1 MRMSEAEFLNRLN
14 KAFPEKVIFAEQS
27 RLSEYLSLF
36 VEIRRYARGAGVSSV
51 QWLTGRGFIWK
62 ETGYIEPDMHS
73 GDTCGPSPDY
83 TAFELAD
90 YVFRTYPLA
99 GEYQLT
105 DAEDALLYQS
115 ASETVKK
122 VLIDGGRTSVKEDA
136 VLVLETINLLKGWS
150 SELADEETSGSLW
163 NYIFL
168 QYGFNPENS
177 EAAANRL
184 YNYFRGAIKGTL
196 AHYKRFFA
204 PEGTQR
210 YYTSLLLHALA
221 PKQSIESLYSIL
233 FDFYVKNLDFQYVT
247 EDISYKVFTKGMR
260 ARWDSRIAKNDELQ
274 LRADAIFSGLQTLFK
289 ERPGYMAVLCDSI
302 VKKMDAILR
311 NENTDLIDPDRNYW
325 DTILVEWY
333 QRKSSTE
340 RVQAQGEQRQRKTEY
355 VATTTDRIYAQY
367 TMEHSS
373 VGIAI
378 PKIRLSKVAQQRP
391 VIKIYQSEICIYN
404 AELSVTGDE
413 LCLTTRSL
421 FIPFEE
427 MSYDFSNTPAIRV
440 EIHYDGELLYNSAEK
455 LYRQYI
461 LLDASGAERTP
472 HCGTIYLFAS
482 NLQEVTFPDDTDGIY
497 SYPYPGQLYR
507 INLDEVSSA
516 AIDGREIFVCASTAA
531 QFRHHTSLRKA
542 VSAQVIHQGVSFDI
556 FPAPFQLFIILPEGE
571 KSIRYQFSIDGV
583 RHNADAF
590 CDGGNE
596 LEIPSEN
603 DALCHC
609 VRIIDL
615 ATDLVKYEFNYI
627 VLADFNVTL
636 NAPIYYADGSQAT
649 ANISFAAKQF
659 HYSLVLEDT
668 SERIIVPVSGMAWQ
682 LELYIP
688 LVHCT
693 LMGHNAFKIPGMIW
707 HKSILHD
714 EFVKLGLPEGWSGQL
729 MLGISP
735 VPEVSP
741 SYFEL
746 GNTLRA
752 ITAPQAEYDLWISLE
767 NIAGN
772 HINRKITTIACK
784 PTFAAPPIE
793 VIDSTLHWQP
803 EGNYVGD
810 PESTFQVEVQ
820 RPGGS
825 IDTYATSTESTALAN
840 TSSYA
845 LGNYSYQ
852 VFLKK
857 KSLFSGGMNELIF
870 KGSYCVGNPLE
881 WLYDGK
887 ELIIGDALYWDF
899 ETETLKALLMKY
911 GCGILTN
918 LDYQETTIASG
929 ETMPAPCYSATLSF
943 ISSTGRRIPFMRDVP
958 PSPSNYV
965 QRAGRAGRAKH
976 SAAFVMTYAK
986 LSSHDFTYYDDPT
999 AMISGKI
1006 KAPIFEIENEKI
1018 LNRHIFAVALSSFF
1032 AQHKEVYAG
1041 DNQTVLLNEGGY
1053 ELLKEY
1059 LNTQPENLRQLL
1071 LRSIPTKMHQR
1082 LGIADF
1088 GWINRLCG
1096 ENGVLEIAVQ
1106 DFRGT
1111 VAEMEKELLACRR
1124 RHDDEAAG
1132 VWSRTLRNFRCSKDD
1147 NAGKKSL
1154 IDFLVRNNVLPKY
1167 GFPVDTVEL
1176 IPDINAV
1183 GRGKALQLA
1192 RDLQMAIAEY
1202 APGAEV
1208 VADGKMYVSR
1218 YIRKMPGKNADAAW
1232 EKGFYCPK
1240 CPTCGQPNFTKD
1252 PVTGSGRECVSC
1264 HTPIKRLSW
1273 RKTLEP
1279 RMGFCA
1285 EKNARPVPMHRPE
1298 HDFKTDDYYIGDP
1311 HRNLIAKQIF
1321 EVNGQSLQIEST
1333 SNDSLVV
1340 IGQTDYKVC
1349 PACGYASETGI
1360 PLEHKNSRGYRCVNK
1375 EGNSAEYRLSH
1386 DFKTD
1391 VAKITF
1397 VTQEAADIN
1406 VMLSVLYALLEGLSR
1421 EMGIERTDIKG
1432 CLFYT
1437 SVDGCMIFSVVL
1449 YDAVAGGAGHVRRI
1463 VTADGQAFQRV
1474 LAKAISVVDN
1484 CDCDSSC
1491 YRCLRNYYNQ
1501 KIHDN
1506 LNRNQASAFLH
1517 QWVGNMNPLPMET
1530 IE

>member
-14 KAFPEKVIFAEQS
+14 KAFPEKVIFAEQA
-27 RLSEYLSLF
+27 RLSVYLSLF
-36 VEIRRYARGAGVSSV
+36 VEIRRYARGTGVSSV
-51 QWLTGRGFIWK
+51 QWLTDRGFIWK
-62 ETGYIEPDMHS
+62 ETGYVEPDMHNV
-73 GDTCGPSPDY
+73 DKCGPSPDY
-83 TAFELAD
+83 TAFALAD
-90 YVFRTYPLA
+90 YVFRAYPLA

-122 VLIDGGRTSVKEDA
+122 VLIDGGRTSVREDA

-260 ARWDSRIAKNDELQ
+260 ARWDSRVAKNDELQ

-421 FIPFEE
+421 FIPSEE

-482 NLQEVTFPDDTDGIY
+482 NSQEVTFPDDTDGIY

-556 FPAPFQLFIILPEGE
+556 FPAPFQLFIVLPEGE

-583 RHNADAF
+583 RHNADTF

-603 DALCHC
+603 DGLCHC

-668 SERIIVPVSGMAWQ
+668 SDSIIVPVSGMAWQ

-693 LMGHNAFKIPGMIW
+693 LMGHNAFKIPGTIW

-714 EFVKLGLPEGWSGQL
+714 EFVKLELPEGWSGQL

-746 GNTLRA
+746 GNALRA

-803 EGNYVGD
+803 EGNYFGD

-899 ETETLKALLMKY
+899 ETEALKALLMKY

-918 LDYQETTIASG
+918 LNYQGATVASG

-943 ISSTGRRIPFMRDVP
+943 ISSTGRRIPFN
-958 PSPSNYV
+958 SKPSN
-965 QRAGRAGRAKH
+965 
-976 SAAFVMTYAK
+976 
-986 LSSHDFTYYDDPT
+986 DFELVNPVKVW
-999 AMISGKI
+999 IV
-1006 KAPIFEIENEKI
+1006 NEHLLI
-1018 LNRHIFAVALSSFF
+1018 L
-1032 AQHKEVYAG
+1032 
-1041 DNQTVLLNEGGY
+1041 
-1053 ELLKEY
+1053 
-1059 LNTQPENLRQLL
+1059 
-1071 LRSIPTKMHQR
+1071 
-1082 LGIADF
+1082 
-1088 GWINRLCG
+1088 
-1096 ENGVLEIAVQ
+1096 
-1106 DFRGT
+1106 
-1111 VAEMEKELLACRR
+1111 
-1124 RHDDEAAG
+1124 
-1132 VWSRTLRNFRCSKDD
+1132 RC
-1147 NAGKKSL
+1147 
-1154 IDFLVRNNVLPKY
+1154 
-1167 GFPVDTVEL
+1167 TTE
-1176 IPDINAV
+1176 
-1183 GRGKALQLA
+1183 
-1192 RDLQMAIAEY
+1192 
-1202 APGAEV
+1202 
-1208 VADGKMYVSR
+1208 
-1218 YIRKMPGKNADAAW
+1218 
-1232 EKGFYCPK
+1232 
-1240 CPTCGQPNFTKD
+1240 
-1252 PVTGSGRECVSC
+1252 
-1264 HTPIKRLSW
+1264 
-1273 RKTLEP
+1273 
-1279 RMGFCA
+1279 
-1285 EKNARPVPMHRPE
+1285 
-1298 HDFKTDDYYIGDP
+1298 
-1311 HRNLIAKQIF
+1311 
-1321 EVNGQSLQIEST
+1321 
-1333 SNDSLVV
+1333 
-1340 IGQTDYKVC
+1340 
-1349 PACGYASETGI
+1349 
-1360 PLEHKNSRGYRCVNK
+1360 
-1375 EGNSAEYRLSH
+1375 
-1386 DFKTD
+1386 
-1391 VAKITF
+1391 
-1397 VTQEAADIN
+1397 
-1406 VMLSVLYALLEGLSR
+1406 
-1421 EMGIERTDIKG
+1421 
-1432 CLFYT
+1432 
-1437 SVDGCMIFSVVL
+1437 
-1449 YDAVAGGAGHVRRI
+1449 DAVYVDKDFSTI
-1463 VTADGQAFQRV
+1463 V
-1474 LAKAISVVDN
+1474 
-1484 CDCDSSC
+1484 
-1491 YRCLRNYYNQ
+1491 
-1501 KIHDN
+1501 
-1506 LNRNQASAFLH
+1506 NRNPATYMSKAEQHHRLKTPDYFKYSIREGY
-1517 QWVGNMNPLPMET
+1517 QYV
-1530 IE
+1530 

>member
-27 RLSEYLSLF
+27 RLSVYLSLF
-36 VEIRRYARGAGVSSV
+36 VEIRRYARGTGVSSV
-51 QWLTGRGFIWK
+51 QWLTDRGFIWK
-62 ETGYIEPDMHS
+62 ETGYVEPDMHNV
-73 GDTCGPSPDY
+73 DKCGPSPDY

-90 YVFRTYPLA
+90 YVFRAYPLA

-122 VLIDGGRTSVKEDA
+122 VLIDGGRTSVREDA

-260 ARWDSRIAKNDELQ
+260 ARWDSRVAKNDELQ

-482 NLQEVTFPDDTDGIY
+482 NSQEVTFPDDTDGIY

-556 FPAPFQLFIILPEGE
+556 FPAPFQLFIVLPEGE

-583 RHNADAF
+583 RHNADTF

-603 DALCHC
+603 DGLCHC

-659 HYSLVLEDT
+659 H
-668 SERIIVPVSGMAWQ
+668 
-682 LELYIP
+682 
-688 LVHCT
+688 
-693 LMGHNAFKIPGMIW
+693 
-707 HKSILHD
+707 
-714 EFVKLGLPEGWSGQL
+714 
-729 MLGISP
+729 
-735 VPEVSP
+735 
-741 SYFEL
+741 
-746 GNTLRA
+746 
-752 ITAPQAEYDLWISLE
+752 
-767 NIAGN
+767 
-772 HINRKITTIACK
+772 
-784 PTFAAPPIE
+784 
-793 VIDSTLHWQP
+793 
-803 EGNYVGD
+803 
-810 PESTFQVEVQ
+810 
-820 RPGGS
+820 
-825 IDTYATSTESTALAN
+825 
-840 TSSYA
+840 
-845 LGNYSYQ
+845 
-852 VFLKK
+852 
-857 KSLFSGGMNELIF
+857 
-870 KGSYCVGNPLE
+870 
-881 WLYDGK
+881 
-887 ELIIGDALYWDF
+887 
-899 ETETLKALLMKY
+899 
-911 GCGILTN
+911 
-918 LDYQETTIASG
+918 
-929 ETMPAPCYSATLSF
+929 
-943 ISSTGRRIPFMRDVP
+943 
-958 PSPSNYV
+958 
-965 QRAGRAGRAKH
+965 
-976 SAAFVMTYAK
+976 
-986 LSSHDFTYYDDPT
+986 
-999 AMISGKI
+999 
-1006 KAPIFEIENEKI
+1006 
-1018 LNRHIFAVALSSFF
+1018 
-1032 AQHKEVYAG
+1032 
-1041 DNQTVLLNEGGY
+1041 
-1053 ELLKEY
+1053 
-1059 LNTQPENLRQLL
+1059 
-1071 LRSIPTKMHQR
+1071 
-1082 LGIADF
+1082 
-1088 GWINRLCG
+1088 
-1096 ENGVLEIAVQ
+1096 
-1106 DFRGT
+1106 
-1111 VAEMEKELLACRR
+1111 
-1124 RHDDEAAG
+1124 
-1132 VWSRTLRNFRCSKDD
+1132 
-1147 NAGKKSL
+1147 
-1154 IDFLVRNNVLPKY
+1154 
-1167 GFPVDTVEL
+1167 
-1176 IPDINAV
+1176 
-1183 GRGKALQLA
+1183 
-1192 RDLQMAIAEY
+1192 
-1202 APGAEV
+1202 
-1208 VADGKMYVSR
+1208 
-1218 YIRKMPGKNADAAW
+1218 
-1232 EKGFYCPK
+1232 
-1240 CPTCGQPNFTKD
+1240 
-1252 PVTGSGRECVSC
+1252 
-1264 HTPIKRLSW
+1264 
-1273 RKTLEP
+1273 
-1279 RMGFCA
+1279 
-1285 EKNARPVPMHRPE
+1285 
-1298 HDFKTDDYYIGDP
+1298 
-1311 HRNLIAKQIF
+1311 
-1321 EVNGQSLQIEST
+1321 
-1333 SNDSLVV
+1333 
-1340 IGQTDYKVC
+1340 
-1349 PACGYASETGI
+1349 
-1360 PLEHKNSRGYRCVNK
+1360 
-1375 EGNSAEYRLSH
+1375 
-1386 DFKTD
+1386 
-1391 VAKITF
+1391 
-1397 VTQEAADIN
+1397 
-1406 VMLSVLYALLEGLSR
+1406 
-1421 EMGIERTDIKG
+1421 
-1432 CLFYT
+1432 
-1437 SVDGCMIFSVVL
+1437 
-1449 YDAVAGGAGHVRRI
+1449 
-1463 VTADGQAFQRV
+1463 
-1474 LAKAISVVDN
+1474 
-1484 CDCDSSC
+1484 
-1491 YRCLRNYYNQ
+1491 
-1501 KIHDN
+1501 
-1506 LNRNQASAFLH
+1506 
-1517 QWVGNMNPLPMET
+1517 
-1530 IE
+1530 

>member
-14 KAFPEKVIFAEQS
+14 KAFPEKVIFAEQA
-27 RLSEYLSLF
+27 RLSVYLSLF
-36 VEIRRYARGAGVSSV
+36 VEIRRYARGTGVSSV
-51 QWLTGRGFIWK
+51 QWLTDRGFIWK
-62 ETGYIEPDMHS
+62 ETGYVEPDMHNV
-73 GDTCGPSPDY
+73 DKCGPSPDY

-90 YVFRTYPLA
+90 YVFRAYPLA

-122 VLIDGGRTSVKEDA
+122 VLIDGGRTSVREDA

-184 YNYFRGAIKGTL
+184 YNYFRGAIKGAL

-311 NENTDLIDPDRNYW
+311 NKNTDLIDPDRNYW

-482 NLQEVTFPDDTDGIY
+482 NSQEVTFPDDTDGIY

-556 FPAPFQLFIILPEGE
+556 FPAPFQLFIVLPEGE

-603 DALCHC
+603 DGLCHC

-668 SERIIVPVSGMAWQ
+668 SDSIIVPVSGMAWQ

-693 LMGHNAFKIPGMIW
+693 LMGHNAFKIRVRFG
-707 HKSILHD
+707 
-714 EFVKLGLPEGWSGQL
+714 
-729 MLGISP
+729 
-735 VPEVSP
+735 
-741 SYFEL
+741 
-746 GNTLRA
+746 T
-752 ITAPQAEYDLWISLE
+752 
-767 NIAGN
+767 
-772 HINRKITTIACK
+772 
-784 PTFAAPPIE
+784 
-793 VIDSTLHWQP
+793 
-803 EGNYVGD
+803 
-810 PESTFQVEVQ
+810 
-820 RPGGS
+820 
-825 IDTYATSTESTALAN
+825 
-840 TSSYA
+840 
-845 LGNYSYQ
+845 
-852 VFLKK
+852 
-857 KSLFSGGMNELIF
+857 
-870 KGSYCVGNPLE
+870 NP
-881 WLYDGK
+881 
-887 ELIIGDALYWDF
+887 F
-899 ETETLKALLMKY
+899 CT
-911 GCGILTN
+911 TN
-918 LDYQETTIASG
+918 L
-929 ETMPAPCYSATLSF
+929 
-943 ISSTGRRIPFMRDVP
+943 
-958 PSPSNYV
+958 
-965 QRAGRAGRAKH
+965 
-976 SAAFVMTYAK
+976 
-986 LSSHDFTYYDDPT
+986 
-999 AMISGKI
+999 
-1006 KAPIFEIENEKI
+1006 
-1018 LNRHIFAVALSSFF
+1018 
-1032 AQHKEVYAG
+1032 
-1041 DNQTVLLNEGGY
+1041 
-1053 ELLKEY
+1053 
-1059 LNTQPENLRQLL
+1059 
-1071 LRSIPTKMHQR
+1071 
-1082 LGIADF
+1082 
-1088 GWINRLCG
+1088 
-1096 ENGVLEIAVQ
+1096 
-1106 DFRGT
+1106 
-1111 VAEMEKELLACRR
+1111 
-1124 RHDDEAAG
+1124 
-1132 VWSRTLRNFRCSKDD
+1132 
-1147 NAGKKSL
+1147 
-1154 IDFLVRNNVLPKY
+1154 
-1167 GFPVDTVEL
+1167 
-1176 IPDINAV
+1176 
-1183 GRGKALQLA
+1183 
-1192 RDLQMAIAEY
+1192 
-1202 APGAEV
+1202 
-1208 VADGKMYVSR
+1208 
-1218 YIRKMPGKNADAAW
+1218 
-1232 EKGFYCPK
+1232 
-1240 CPTCGQPNFTKD
+1240 
-1252 PVTGSGRECVSC
+1252 
-1264 HTPIKRLSW
+1264 
-1273 RKTLEP
+1273 
-1279 RMGFCA
+1279 
-1285 EKNARPVPMHRPE
+1285 
-1298 HDFKTDDYYIGDP
+1298 
-1311 HRNLIAKQIF
+1311 
-1321 EVNGQSLQIEST
+1321 
-1333 SNDSLVV
+1333 
-1340 IGQTDYKVC
+1340 
-1349 PACGYASETGI
+1349 
-1360 PLEHKNSRGYRCVNK
+1360 
-1375 EGNSAEYRLSH
+1375 
-1386 DFKTD
+1386 
-1391 VAKITF
+1391 
-1397 VTQEAADIN
+1397 
-1406 VMLSVLYALLEGLSR
+1406 
-1421 EMGIERTDIKG
+1421 
-1432 CLFYT
+1432 
-1437 SVDGCMIFSVVL
+1437 
-1449 YDAVAGGAGHVRRI
+1449 
-1463 VTADGQAFQRV
+1463 
-1474 LAKAISVVDN
+1474 
-1484 CDCDSSC
+1484 
-1491 YRCLRNYYNQ
+1491 
-1501 KIHDN
+1501 
-1506 LNRNQASAFLH
+1506 
-1517 QWVGNMNPLPMET
+1517 
-1530 IE
+1530 

>member
-122 VLIDGGRTSVKEDA
+122 VLIDGGRTSVREDA

-556 FPAPFQLFIILPEGE
+556 FPAPFQLFIVLPEGE
-571 KSIRYQFSIDGV
+571 KSIRYQFSIDGM

-590 CDGGNE
+590 CGGGNE
-596 LEIPSEN
+596 LEIPS
-603 DALCHC
+603 
-609 VRIIDL
+609 
-615 ATDLVKYEFNYI
+615 
-627 VLADFNVTL
+627 
-636 NAPIYYADGSQAT
+636 
-649 ANISFAAKQF
+649 
-659 HYSLVLEDT
+659 
-668 SERIIVPVSGMAWQ
+668 
-682 LELYIP
+682 
-688 LVHCT
+688 
-693 LMGHNAFKIPGMIW
+693 
-707 HKSILHD
+707 
-714 EFVKLGLPEGWSGQL
+714 
-729 MLGISP
+729 
-735 VPEVSP
+735 
-741 SYFEL
+741 
-746 GNTLRA
+746 
-752 ITAPQAEYDLWISLE
+752 
-767 NIAGN
+767 
-772 HINRKITTIACK
+772 
-784 PTFAAPPIE
+784 
-793 VIDSTLHWQP
+793 
-803 EGNYVGD
+803 
-810 PESTFQVEVQ
+810 
-820 RPGGS
+820 
-825 IDTYATSTESTALAN
+825 
-840 TSSYA
+840 
-845 LGNYSYQ
+845 
-852 VFLKK
+852 
-857 KSLFSGGMNELIF
+857 
-870 KGSYCVGNPLE
+870 
-881 WLYDGK
+881 
-887 ELIIGDALYWDF
+887 
-899 ETETLKALLMKY
+899 
-911 GCGILTN
+911 
-918 LDYQETTIASG
+918 
-929 ETMPAPCYSATLSF
+929 CY
-943 ISSTGRRIPFMRDVP
+943 
-958 PSPSNYV
+958 
-965 QRAGRAGRAKH
+965 
-976 SAAFVMTYAK
+976 
-986 LSSHDFTYYDDPT
+986 
-999 AMISGKI
+999 
-1006 KAPIFEIENEKI
+1006 
-1018 LNRHIFAVALSSFF
+1018 
-1032 AQHKEVYAG
+1032 
-1041 DNQTVLLNEGGY
+1041 
-1053 ELLKEY
+1053 
-1059 LNTQPENLRQLL
+1059 
-1071 LRSIPTKMHQR
+1071 
-1082 LGIADF
+1082 
-1088 GWINRLCG
+1088 
-1096 ENGVLEIAVQ
+1096 
-1106 DFRGT
+1106 
-1111 VAEMEKELLACRR
+1111 
-1124 RHDDEAAG
+1124 
-1132 VWSRTLRNFRCSKDD
+1132 
-1147 NAGKKSL
+1147 
-1154 IDFLVRNNVLPKY
+1154 
-1167 GFPVDTVEL
+1167 
-1176 IPDINAV
+1176 
-1183 GRGKALQLA
+1183 
-1192 RDLQMAIAEY
+1192 
-1202 APGAEV
+1202 
-1208 VADGKMYVSR
+1208 
-1218 YIRKMPGKNADAAW
+1218 
-1232 EKGFYCPK
+1232 
-1240 CPTCGQPNFTKD
+1240 
-1252 PVTGSGRECVSC
+1252 
-1264 HTPIKRLSW
+1264 
-1273 RKTLEP
+1273 
-1279 RMGFCA
+1279 
-1285 EKNARPVPMHRPE
+1285 
-1298 HDFKTDDYYIGDP
+1298 
-1311 HRNLIAKQIF
+1311 
-1321 EVNGQSLQIEST
+1321 
-1333 SNDSLVV
+1333 
-1340 IGQTDYKVC
+1340 
-1349 PACGYASETGI
+1349 
-1360 PLEHKNSRGYRCVNK
+1360 
-1375 EGNSAEYRLSH
+1375 
-1386 DFKTD
+1386 
-1391 VAKITF
+1391 
-1397 VTQEAADIN
+1397 
-1406 VMLSVLYALLEGLSR
+1406 
-1421 EMGIERTDIKG
+1421 
-1432 CLFYT
+1432 
-1437 SVDGCMIFSVVL
+1437 
-1449 YDAVAGGAGHVRRI
+1449 
-1463 VTADGQAFQRV
+1463 
-1474 LAKAISVVDN
+1474 
-1484 CDCDSSC
+1484 
-1491 YRCLRNYYNQ
+1491 
-1501 KIHDN
+1501 
-1506 LNRNQASAFLH
+1506 
-1517 QWVGNMNPLPMET
+1517 
-1530 IE
+1530 

>member
-14 KAFPEKVIFAEQS
+14 KAFPEKVIFAEQA
-27 RLSEYLSLF
+27 RLSVYLSLF
-36 VEIRRYARGAGVSSV
+36 VEIRRYARGTGVSSV
-51 QWLTGRGFIWK
+51 QWLTDRGFIWK
-62 ETGYIEPDMHS
+62 ETGYVEPDMHNV
-73 GDTCGPSPDY
+73 DKCGPSPDY
-83 TAFELAD
+83 TAFELGD
-90 YVFRTYPLA
+90 YVFRAYPLA
-99 GEYQLT
+99 GEYHLT

-122 VLIDGGRTSVKEDA
+122 VLIDGGRTSVREDA

-260 ARWDSRIAKNDELQ
+260 ARWDSRVAKNDELQ

-378 PKIRLSKVAQQRP
+378 PKIRLSKIAQQRP

-413 LCLTTRSL
+413 LCLTTRSR

-556 FPAPFQLFIILPEGE
+556 FPAPFQLFIVLPEGE
-571 KSIRYQFSIDGV
+571 KSIRYQFSIDGM

-590 CDGGNE
+590 CGGGNE

-603 DALCHC
+603 DGLCHC

-668 SERIIVPVSGMAWQ
+668 SDSIIVPVSGMTWQ

-688 LVHCT
+688 LVHCA
-693 LMGHNAFKIPGMIW
+693 LMGH
-707 HKSILHD
+707 
-714 EFVKLGLPEGWSGQL
+714 
-729 MLGISP
+729 
-735 VPEVSP
+735 
-741 SYFEL
+741 
-746 GNTLRA
+746 
-752 ITAPQAEYDLWISLE
+752 
-767 NIAGN
+767 
-772 HINRKITTIACK
+772 
-784 PTFAAPPIE
+784 
-793 VIDSTLHWQP
+793 
-803 EGNYVGD
+803 
-810 PESTFQVEVQ
+810 
-820 RPGGS
+820 
-825 IDTYATSTESTALAN
+825 
-840 TSSYA
+840 
-845 LGNYSYQ
+845 
-852 VFLKK
+852 
-857 KSLFSGGMNELIF
+857 
-870 KGSYCVGNPLE
+870 
-881 WLYDGK
+881 
-887 ELIIGDALYWDF
+887 IG
-899 ETETLKALLMKY
+899 
-911 GCGILTN
+911 
-918 LDYQETTIASG
+918 
-929 ETMPAPCYSATLSF
+929 
-943 ISSTGRRIPFMRDVP
+943 
-958 PSPSNYV
+958 
-965 QRAGRAGRAKH
+965 
-976 SAAFVMTYAK
+976 
-986 LSSHDFTYYDDPT
+986 
-999 AMISGKI
+999 
-1006 KAPIFEIENEKI
+1006 
-1018 LNRHIFAVALSSFF
+1018 
-1032 AQHKEVYAG
+1032 
-1041 DNQTVLLNEGGY
+1041 
-1053 ELLKEY
+1053 
-1059 LNTQPENLRQLL
+1059 
-1071 LRSIPTKMHQR
+1071 
-1082 LGIADF
+1082 
-1088 GWINRLCG
+1088 
-1096 ENGVLEIAVQ
+1096 
-1106 DFRGT
+1106 
-1111 VAEMEKELLACRR
+1111 
-1124 RHDDEAAG
+1124 
-1132 VWSRTLRNFRCSKDD
+1132 
-1147 NAGKKSL
+1147 
-1154 IDFLVRNNVLPKY
+1154 FLVRNNVLPKY

-1252 PVTGSGRECVSC
+1252 PVAGSGRECVSC

-1285 EKNARPVPMHRPE
+1285 EKEARPVPMHRPE

-1321 EVNGQSLQIEST
+1321 EVNGQALQIEST

-1397 VTQEAADIN
+1397 ATQEAADIN

-1421 EMGIERTDIKG
+1421 EMEIERTDIKG
-1432 CLFYT
+1432 C
-1437 SVDGCMIFSVVL
+1437 
-1449 YDAVAGGAGHVRRI
+1449 
-1463 VTADGQAFQRV
+1463 
-1474 LAKAISVVDN
+1474 
-1484 CDCDSSC
+1484 
-1491 YRCLRNYYNQ
+1491 
-1501 KIHDN
+1501 
-1506 LNRNQASAFLH
+1506 
-1517 QWVGNMNPLPMET
+1517 
-1530 IE
+1530 

>member
-1 MRMSEAEFLNRLN
+1 MRISEAEFLNRLN
-14 KAFPEKVIFAEQS
+14 KAFPEKVIFAEQA
-27 RLSEYLSLF
+27 RLSVYLSLF
-36 VEIRRYARGAGVSSV
+36 VEIRRYARGTGVSSV
-51 QWLTGRGFIWK
+51 QWLTDRGFIWK
-62 ETGYIEPDMHS
+62 ETGYVEPDMHNV
-73 GDTCGPSPDY
+73 DKCGPSPDY

-90 YVFRTYPLA
+90 YVFRAYPLA

-122 VLIDGGRTSVKEDA
+122 VLIDGGRTSVREDA

-150 SELADEETSGSLW
+150 SELADEGTSGSLW

-260 ARWDSRIAKNDELQ
+260 ARWDSRVAKNDELQ

-355 VATTTDRIYAQY
+355 IATSADRIYAQY
-367 TMEHSS
+367 TIEHSS
-373 VGIAI
+373 VGVAI

-391 VIKIYQSEICIYN
+391 VIKIYQSELCIYN

-413 LCLTTRSL
+413 LCLTTRSR

-427 MSYDFSNTPAIRV
+427 MSYDFSNPPAIRV
-440 EIHYDGELLYNSAEK
+440 EIHYDGELLYNSVEK

-461 LLDASGAERTP
+461 LLDASGTERTT
-472 HCGTIYLFAS
+472 HRGTIYLFAS
-482 NLQEVTFPDDTDGIY
+482 NSQEVTFPDDTDGIY

-542 VSAQVIHQGVSFDI
+542 ASAQVIHQGTSFDI
-556 FPAPFQLFIILPEGE
+556 FPAPFQLFIVLPEGE

-590 CDGGNE
+590 CEGGNE

-603 DALCHC
+603 DGLCHC

-649 ANISFAAKQF
+649 ANILFAAKHF

-668 SERIIVPVSGMAWQ
+668 SDSIIVPVSGMAWQ

-693 LMGHNAFKIPGMIW
+693 LMGYNAFKSSNMIW
-707 HKSILHD
+707 HKSIPHD
-714 EFVKLGLPEGWSGQL
+714 EFVQLTLPEGWDGQL
-729 MLGISP
+729 MLGTRPI
-735 VPEVSP
+735 PEVNP
-741 SYFEL
+741 GYFEL
-746 GNTLRA
+746 GNVLHA
-752 ITAPQAEYDLWISLE
+752 LTAPQAEYDLWLSLKSTMGE
-767 NIAGN
+767 
-772 HINRKITTIACK
+772 HLNRKITTIVCK
-784 PTFAAPPIE
+784 PTFATPPIE
-793 VIDSTLHWQP
+793 VIDNALRWQP

-810 PESTFQVEVQ
+810 SESTFQVEVQ
-820 RPGGS
+820 CPDGS
-825 IDTYATSTESTALAN
+825 IDSYATSTESTTLAS

-857 KSLFSGGMNELIF
+857 KGLFSSGMNEFVF

-899 ETETLKALLMKY
+899 ETEALKALLMKY

-918 LDYQETTIASG
+918 LDYQGTTVASG

-943 ISSTGRRIPFMRDVP
+943 ISSTGRHIPFNSK
-958 PSPSNYV
+958 PSKEFELVNPVKVWIVNEHLLILRCTTEDAVYV
-965 QRAGRAGRAKH
+965 DKDFSTIVNRNPA
-976 SAAFVMTYAK
+976 TYM
-986 LSSHDFTYYDDPT
+986 S
-999 AMISGKI
+999 KI
-1006 KAPIFEIENEKI
+1006 E
-1018 LNRHIFAVALSSFF
+1018 R
-1032 AQHKEVYAG
+1032 Y
-1041 DNQTVLLNEGGY
+1041 
-1053 ELLKEY
+1053 
-1059 LNTQPENLRQLL
+1059 
-1071 LRSIPTKMHQR
+1071 QR
-1082 LGIADF
+1082 L
-1088 GWINRLCG
+1088 
-1096 ENGVLEIAVQ
+1096 
-1106 DFRGT
+1106 
-1111 VAEMEKELLACRR
+1111 K
-1124 RHDDEAAG
+1124 
-1132 VWSRTLRNFRCSKDD
+1132 
-1147 NAGKKSL
+1147 
-1154 IDFLVRNNVLPKY
+1154 
-1167 GFPVDTVEL
+1167 
-1176 IPDINAV
+1176 IPDYF
-1183 GRGKALQLA
+1183 K
-1192 RDLQMAIAEY
+1192 Y
-1202 APGAEV
+1202 
-1208 VADGKMYVSR
+1208 S
-1218 YIRKMPGKNADAAW
+1218 IR
-1232 EKGFYCPK
+1232 E
-1240 CPTCGQPNFTKD
+1240 
-1252 PVTGSGRECVSC
+1252 
-1264 HTPIKRLSW
+1264 
-1273 RKTLEP
+1273 
-1279 RMGFCA
+1279 
-1285 EKNARPVPMHRPE
+1285 
-1298 HDFKTDDYYIGDP
+1298 
-1311 HRNLIAKQIF
+1311 
-1321 EVNGQSLQIEST
+1321 
-1333 SNDSLVV
+1333 
-1340 IGQTDYKVC
+1340 
-1349 PACGYASETGI
+1349 GY
-1360 PLEHKNSRGYRCVNK
+1360 
-1375 EGNSAEYRLSH
+1375 
-1386 DFKTD
+1386 
-1391 VAKITF
+1391 
-1397 VTQEAADIN
+1397 
-1406 VMLSVLYALLEGLSR
+1406 
-1421 EMGIERTDIKG
+1421 
-1432 CLFYT
+1432 
-1437 SVDGCMIFSVVL
+1437 
-1449 YDAVAGGAGHVRRI
+1449 
-1463 VTADGQAFQRV
+1463 
-1474 LAKAISVVDN
+1474 
-1484 CDCDSSC
+1484 
-1491 YRCLRNYYNQ
+1491 
-1501 KIHDN
+1501 
-1506 LNRNQASAFLH
+1506 
-1517 QWVGNMNPLPMET
+1517 
-1530 IE
+1530 